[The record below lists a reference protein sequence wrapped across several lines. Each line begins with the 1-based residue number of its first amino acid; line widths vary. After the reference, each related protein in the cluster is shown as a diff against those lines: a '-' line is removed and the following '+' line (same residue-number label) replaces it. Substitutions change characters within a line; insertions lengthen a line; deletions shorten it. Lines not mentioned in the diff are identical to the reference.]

1 MQGLP
6 VRILKY
12 SRLPGYLPEHTMNKT
27 FLSVVA
33 TLMLLASALF
43 ASPPYVDVQPG
54 SVKSTVTQAGYS
66 WMPGGFGGPNQLY
79 AVFRLGPLAAGK
91 AYALT
96 LTYDAGTDIG
106 YGHSWVDGDPAGK
119 DYASLVGIGSG
130 TGTRELKGKEDKFL
144 FTVNPKST
152 SNLLYL
158 LVRTSQAWNLSVGL
172 ADRPSGLSRDSQ
184 DRWGYYY
191 VTDFDFDRTSPFLL
205 TRSAGAPPVAEAQAS
220 PSGYM
225 ELPPNTTRPLAT
237 AKSFPAMPNF
247 FGGPDA
253 HYAVVHMGPLAAGR
267 RYELTLTFDAG
278 DNVGYSAAWSTGT
291 PWARTTGPSWASARR
306 RVPGDEEQAAEVPL
320 QHRREEQLRLD
331 VPARALQPAL
341 EPVRG
346 PDRPAHPGADHEL
359 PGPLGLLLR
368 DGFRPGP
375 QFPVPARPQQ
385 ALSAAG
391 APAQEQPVVAPQVR
405 HFRQVPLRTRVRWP
419 HTVQGSPS

>member
-1 MQGLP
+1 M
-6 VRILKY
+6 K
-12 SRLPGYLPEHTMNKT
+12 KT
-27 FLSVVA
+27 FISVVA
-33 TLMLLASALF
+33 ILVLFVSALF

-91 AYALT
+91 AYAVT

-144 FTVNPKST
+144 FTVDPKST

-172 ADRPSGLSRDSQ
+172 ADRPAGLTRDSQ

-205 TRSAGAPPVAEAQAS
+205 TRSAGAPPAAEAQAS
-220 PSGYM
+220 PSGYV
-225 ELPPNTTRPLAT
+225 ELPPNATRPLAT

-253 HYAVVHMGPLAAGR
+253 HYAIVHMGPLAAGR
-267 RYELTLTFDAG
+267 RYELTLIFDAG
-278 DNVGYSAAWSTGT
+278 DNVGYSAAWVDGDPLGKDYWSFVGIGTGT
-291 PWARTTGPSWASARR
+291 GTREMKNKQQKYLFSIDAKSSSGSMYLVVRSSQPWNLSVSLTDRLTPGLTTNSQDPWGYYFVTDFDLDRNSPFLLARSKP
-306 RVPGDEEQAAEVPL
+306 
-320 QHRREEQLRLD
+320 
-331 VPARALQPAL
+331 
-341 EPVRG
+341 
-346 PDRPAHPGADHEL
+346 
-359 PGPLGLLLR
+359 
-368 DGFRPGP
+368 
-375 QFPVPARPQQ
+375 
-385 ALSAAG
+385 
-391 APAQEQPVVAPQVR
+391 
-405 HFRQVPLRTRVRWP
+405 
-419 HTVQGSPS
+419 